1 MSNLRYIG
9 RAGSVELDG
18 PLVYSGPA
26 LGLRG
31 REWKYTAGTHALRT
45 STRAMV
51 EAEVKVTALDM
62 DEATRLGRIMDA
74 DIAAGEAGKLVALGE
89 WEQRAVCV
97 KSKAEDRYAGGVVL
111 TLTLVLLDGCWTRLV
126 TRSYMPRTATGGYGW
141 LDLPT
146 GFPADLGPSL
156 PTSSVTVGC
165 LVRPN
170 VRLVIYGPC
179 VNPYVIVGG
188 NRYTVN
194 RTIAEGERVEVDGR
208 YKTIVQV
215 LADGT
220 RVSRFA
226 DGVRTGGEGGGSY
239 IFERLPVSPYPIA
252 LSWDNSFGFDL
263 CWYEE
268 EGEPPWSQS

>member
-1 MSNLRYIG
+1 MSNLRYVG

-62 DEATRLGRIMDA
+62 DEATRLGCIMDA
-74 DIAAGEAGKLVALGE
+74 DMAAGAVGKLVALDE

-126 TRSYMPRTATGGYGW
+126 MREYKPRTAAGGYGW

-156 PTSSVTVGC
+156 PTSTVEVGC

-170 VRLVIYGPC
+170 MRLTIYGPC
-179 VNPYVIVGG
+179 VSPYVIVGD
-188 NRYTVN
+188 NRYAVDVTL
-194 RTIAEGERVEVDGR
+194 AEGERVEVDGR
-208 YKTIVQV
+208 DKTIVKV
-215 LADGT
+215 AADGT
-220 RVSRFA
+220 RIDCFGK
-226 DGVRTGGEGGGSY
+226 GVRTGGEGGGSY
-239 IFERLPVSPYPIA
+239 VFERLPVSPWP
-252 LSWDNSFGFDL
+252 LQVSWDNSFGFDL
-263 CWYEE
+263 AWYEE
-268 EGEPPWSQS
+268 EGEPPWSR